1 MKKNLYLMLAAM
13 LVSCTVALG
22 QNPNSNTNNGN
33 GNGNQ
38 RETVF
43 VDGQLEK
50 MKADISLTA
59 DQEKEVGKLLGK
71 FYKDRE
77 QAEKKAEKNQKLNE
91 KKLSYETYITALY
104 AILTE
109 EQQATLKVKAEERIQ
124 AGIQIIKELS
134 SSK

>member
-33 GNGNQ
+33 GNNGNGNNGQ
-38 RETVF
+38 KSVEETF
-43 VDGQLEK
+43 VQLHIDLLK
-50 MKADISLTA
+50 MDITLTA

-104 AILTE
+104 TILTE
-109 EQQATLKVKAEERIQ
+109 EQKATLEIKAEERKN
-124 AGIQIIKELS
+124 AHETN
-134 SSK
+134 